1 MIRGSVY
8 PTPNPSGYPANH
20 ELPKW
25 RRHAGNSH
33 RFFRTFNIVA
43 IFVGMLRSAYC
54 KPVCNSR
61 TQVSAKSP
69 LHIYVLLSLNY
80 FYDALFLYLAIW
92 EFKNF
97 YFVPRQTFSHFFG
110 AAITLSP
117 NVQEEDMDPPPPRL
131 TFLYFHPGFR
141 GKCLKKLQLFSLSET
156 STPFLV
162 QKICICHRDRMTLP
176 NRVQQCFRWVHMH
189 RGTDLFVTFGDDL
202 PSS

>member
-8 PTPNPSGYPANH
+8 PTPKPSGYPANH

-43 IFVGMLRSAYC
+43 IFVGILRSACC

-97 YFVPRQTFSHFFG
+97 CFVPRQTFSHFFG

-117 NVQEEDMDPPPPRL
+117 TVLDTPTIWVDIS
-131 TFLYFHPGFR
+131 
-141 GKCLKKLQLFSLSET
+141 LFSSRFSGEMLEET
-156 STPFLV
+156 PIIFPLWDEHPFPCPKNL
-162 QKICICHRDRMTLP
+162 HLP
-176 NRVQQCFRWVHMH
+176 P
-189 RGTDLFVTFGDDL
+189 G
-202 PSS
+202 

>member
-8 PTPNPSGYPANH
+8 PTPSPSGYPANH

-33 RFFRTFNIVA
+33 RFFQTFNIVA

-117 NVQEEDMDPPPPRL
+117 NVQEEDMDPPPPRWH
-131 TFLYFHPGFR
+131 FFIFIQVFGANAWRNSNYFP
-141 GKCLKKLQLFSLSET
+141 CLRRAPLSLSKKSASATGIGWLYQTEHSSASGE
-156 STPFLV
+156 STCTEEWLV
-162 QKICICHRDRMTLP
+162 CHFWRR
-176 NRVQQCFRWVHMH
+176 
-189 RGTDLFVTFGDDL
+189 
-202 PSS
+202 PS